1 MSQQRR
7 PDLNYGANFSKKFIN
22 SAVGP
27 FNMHLNYKFTGKH
40 LDYDGG
46 TAVAK
51 STKVV
56 DVIFSKDLFGSI
68 WNLSISNLLN
78 EKYERPLTYTKDGRR
93 LTISLRKSY

>member
-1 MSQQRR
+1 M
-7 PDLNYGANFSKKFIN
+7 YIFITFSKKFVN

-27 FNMHLNYKFTGKH
+27 FNMNLNYKFTGKH

-46 TAVAK
+46 VVVAK

-56 DVIFSKDLFGSI
+56 DVIFSKNLPGSI
-68 WNLSISNLLN
+68 WNLNISNLLN

-93 LTISLRKSY
+93 LTINLRKLY